1 MTRCTLLS
9 VCYYTRTA
17 QPREPLPMASSS
29 SAAVQLSAYEQQR
42 LDNIA
47 RNEAFLKSIGLGDV
61 QASIK
66 EINRQEQLQAK
77 NNDEN
82 QLRGSSSSSCSRT
95 RGKRQRANADA
106 DAAPT
111 VVRRSVRG
119 RTNNGTLGDDN
130 DNGVAVG
137 GLQRSTSARAARQL
151 PHAAVL
157 DGVDVGTDADDG
169 GKTRTRITTAS
180 LRAYIDAAN
189 VAHSQRLDDKD
200 LAHTVYRVGYMS
212 TVQLAKRVKDISRGA
227 GKKSHDKMLIFYY
240 ALRASGLSALACL
253 ALKVLRA
260 LDVDGLP
267 ELEEEERSRRK
278 RL

>member
-1 MTRCTLLS
+1 
-9 VCYYTRTA
+9 
-17 QPREPLPMASSS
+17 MASSS
-29 SAAVQLSAYEQQR
+29 IAAVKQLSAYEQQR

-66 EINRQEQLQAK
+66 EINRREQST

-82 QLRGSSSSSCSRT
+82 QPRGSSSSSSRT

-106 DAAPT
+106 DAAPPG
-111 VVRRSVRG
+111 VRRSVRG
-119 RTNNGTLGDDN
+119 RTKDGTLGDDN
-130 DNGVAVG
+130 NDGVVG

-157 DGVDVGTDADDG
+157 DGVDVGADDG
-169 GKTRTRITTAS
+169 EKTRTRITTAS

-212 TVQLAKRVKDISRGA
+212 TVQLVKRVKDISRGA

-240 ALRASGLSALACL
+240 ALRASGLPALAGL

-267 ELEEEERSRRK
+267 EMEEEEEE
-278 RL
+278 

>member
-1 MTRCTLLS
+1 
-9 VCYYTRTA
+9 
-17 QPREPLPMASSS
+17 MASSS

-82 QLRGSSSSSCSRT
+82 QLRGSSSSRSRT
-95 RGKRQRANADA
+95 RGKRQRATADA
-106 DAAPT
+106 DAAPSA
-111 VVRRSVRG
+111 VRRSVRG
-119 RTNNGTLGDDN
+119 RTNDGTLGDDN
-130 DNGVAVG
+130 ENGVAVG

-157 DGVDVGTDADDG
+157 DGFDVGADADDG
-169 GKTRTRITTAS
+169 GTRTRITTAS

-212 TVQLAKRVKDISRGA
+212 TVQLVKRVKDISRGA

-240 ALRASGLSALACL
+240 ALRASGLPALAGL

-267 ELEEEERSRRK
+267 ELEEEEEK
-278 RL
+278 